1 MSRKD
6 TSSIH
11 FLEREFVKML
21 SKWYLVVSFHQQI
34 SVKMLAPNRVIAEV
48 YVSVFPAACV
58 APWGAGIVSSWA
70 GIQHHLHND
79 NPVLEYLRRGGFW
92 FWCINP
98 WKPNSHPD
106 WDLWAWLC
114 VFVSLSNFLFFVCQI
129 LCCISINMYLSL
141 GLPHQKKG
149 SWNGWKTHIWD
160 EFGAYK

>member
-11 FLEREFVKML
+11 FLEREF
-21 SKWYLVVSFHQQI
+21 
-34 SVKMLAPNRVIAEV
+34 VKMLAPNRVIAEV

-106 WDLWAWLC
+106 WDLWAWLWLSC
-114 VFVSLSNFLFFVCQI
+114 LCEFVQFSLFCMSNIVLYFYQHVSFLGPSPSKEGI
-129 LCCISINMYLSL
+129 LKWMKN
-141 GLPHQKKG
+141 
-149 SWNGWKTHIWD
+149 THLRWIWCL
-160 EFGAYK
+160 

>member
-11 FLEREFVKML
+11 FLEREF
-21 SKWYLVVSFHQQI
+21 
-34 SVKMLAPNRVIAEV
+34 VKMLAPNRVIAEV

-79 NPVLEYLRRGGFW
+79 NPVLEYLRRGGFG
-92 FWCINP
+92 FDVSILESLIHIQTEICELDYGCP
-98 WKPNSHPD
+98 
-106 WDLWAWLC
+106 
-114 VFVSLSNFLFFVCQI
+114 VFVSLCNFLFFVCQI

-141 GLPHQKKG
+141 GLRHQKKK
-149 SWNGWKTHIWD
+149 S
-160 EFGAYK
+160 